1 MALKVFDLQ
10 CDQGHLFEGWFSS
23 HEDYDT
29 QQARGL
35 LTCPMCG
42 SATITKRLS
51 APRLNV
57 SHLRAPAAPSVDPA
71 KAESAAP
78 VPAGGA
84 PVPAGSGS
92 SPVASADA
100 AAMAQLQA
108 AVLQEI
114 RKVIRNTENVGPRF
128 AEEAR
133 RIHAGEADD
142 RPIRGTATP
151 DEQRALSEDGIDVM
165 ALPDFLDDDRLQ

>member
-35 LTCPMCG
+35 LTCPMCA

-57 SHLRAPAAPSVDPA
+57 SHLRAPAMPMTDTA
-71 KAESAAP
+71 KSESASTAASGGASAP
-78 VPAGGA
+78 AAGG
-84 PVPAGSGS
+84 S
-92 SPVASADA
+92 SAVASADPA
-100 AAMAQLQA
+100 AVARLQA

-133 RIHAGEADD
+133 RIHAGDADE

-151 DEQRALSEDGIDVM
+151 EERAALNEDGIDVM

>member
-29 QQARGL
+29 QQARGI

-57 SHLRAPAAPSVDPA
+57 SHLRAPDTQRGQAKTESASTPDASTPSPAAAGTAAATNIDPA
-71 KAESAAP
+71 ALAR
-78 VPAGGA
+78 
-84 PVPAGSGS
+84 
-92 SPVASADA
+92 
-100 AAMAQLQA
+100 LQA
-108 AVLQEI
+108 TVLQEI
-114 RKVIRNTENVGPRF
+114 RNVIRNTENVGSRF

-133 RIHAGEADD
+133 RIHEGDADE

-151 DEQRALSEDGIDVM
+151 EERTALIEDGIDVM
-165 ALPDFLDDDRLQ
+165 ALPDFLDDERLQ

>member
-10 CDQGHLFEGWFSS
+10 CEHSHIFEGWFGS
-23 HEDYDT
+23 HEDYDA

-35 LTCPMCG
+35 VTCPVCG

-57 SHLRAPAAPSVDPA
+57 SHLHAPAAQPQ
-71 KAESAAP
+71 SA
-78 VPAGGA
+78 PAGVSHGA
-84 PVPAGSGS
+84 S
-92 SPVASADA
+92 DA
-100 AAMAQLQA
+100 EKMA
-108 AVLQEI
+108 AVQAVVMKQVRALL
-114 RKVIRNTENVGPRF
+114 RNTENVGPRF

-133 RIHAGEADD
+133 RIHEGDADE

-151 DEQRALSEDGIDVM
+151 EERESLAEDGIDVM
-165 ALPDFLDDDRLQ
+165 AVPDFLDDDQLQ

>member
-1 MALKVFDLQ
+1 MALKVFDLE

-23 HEDYDT
+23 HDDYDT

-35 LTCPMCG
+35 LTCPLCA

-51 APRLNV
+51 APHLNV
-57 SHLRAPAAPSVDPA
+57 KHLRAPAPTSAPPS
-71 KAESAAP
+71 SAV
-78 VPAGGA
+78 VPAGA
-84 PVPAGSGS
+84 T
-92 SPVASADA
+92 SAA
-100 AAMAQLQA
+100 TAAHANPAAMARLQA

-114 RKVIRNTENVGPRF
+114 RNVIRNTENVGARF

-133 RIHAGEADD
+133 RIHEGDADE

-151 DEQRALSEDGIDVM
+151 EERAALNEDGIDVM
-165 ALPDFLDDDRLQ
+165 AVPDFLDDDRLQ

>member
-10 CDQGHLFEGWFSS
+10 CEHGHIFEGWFGS
-23 HEDYDT
+23 HEDYDA

-35 LTCPMCG
+35 VTCPVCA
-42 SATITKRLS
+42 SASITKRLS

-57 SHLRAPAAPSVDPA
+57 AHLHAPAAQPA
-71 KAESAAP
+71 P
-78 VPAGGA
+78 PAG
-84 PVPAGSGS
+84 
-92 SPVASADA
+92 ASDA
-100 AAMAQLQA
+100 EKMAAMQA
-108 AVLQEI
+108 VVMRQVRALL
-114 RKVIRNTENVGPRF
+114 RNTENVGPRF

-133 RIHAGEADD
+133 RIHEGDADE

-151 DEQRALSEDGIDVM
+151 EERESLAADGIDVM

>member
-57 SHLRAPAAPSVDPA
+57 SHLRAPDTQRGQITTESASAPDASTPSPAAAGATAAASIDPA
-71 KAESAAP
+71 ALAR
-78 VPAGGA
+78 
-84 PVPAGSGS
+84 
-92 SPVASADA
+92 
-100 AAMAQLQA
+100 LQA
-108 AVLQEI
+108 TVLQEI
-114 RKVIRNTENVGPRF
+114 RNVIRNTENVGPRF

-133 RIHAGEADD
+133 RIHDGDADE

-151 DEQRALSEDGIDVM
+151 DERTALIEDGIDVM